1 MIYSPDGKKKAY
13 VRLTADHDALDVA
26 NKVCFLLN
34 ITCSYFRYSLGVLIM
49 NCVDRLVSSKL
60 CSVIFRLP
68 FRIGLQCLAAPPYHV
83 FPSHLHSFTICMR
96 TSMLQDIRQDMLLGC
111 LCICIVTET
120 SAQLRIRGWI

>member
-68 FRIGLQCLAAPPYHV
+68 FRIGLQCLAAPPV
-83 FPSHLHSFTICMR
+83 SCFPLTLAFLYDLYAYFHALRYQARYATRVPLHLYC
-96 TSMLQDIRQDMLLGC
+96 D
-111 LCICIVTET
+111 
-120 SAQLRIRGWI
+120 